1 MKNLND
7 KSSTK
12 FCTTCQ
18 AYRPLAGGVSK
29 EARYRGWRCKE
40 CAEHKSESIYK
51 SKGRARDI
59 LRKLNK
65 AAENMGQDL

>member
-1 MKNLND
+1 ME
-7 KSSTK
+7 TK

-18 AYRPLAGGVSK
+18 QQRPLKGGISK

-51 SKGRARDI
+51 SKGRTRDI
-59 LRKLNK
+59 QRKLNK
-65 AAENMGQDL
+65 ESKNIGQEL